1 MEIMGIHWIEWVG
14 YVASLIVLI
23 SLTMSSII
31 RLRIYNFIGCMVFA
45 YYGYLTGLV
54 PVAVANLSIALINVY
69 YLYHIFTT
77 KEQFKLVIAEPDSA
91 YFKHFLESNKSDVEL
106 QISLSNL
113 GNINTSFYM
122 LRDENIAGVL
132 VGNKNENGEFDIKLD
147 FVLPSYRD
155 YKLGDYYYNAKP
167 EILKEYGISSLKA
180 TANDI
185 SHSSYLEKIG
195 FKELKSE
202 DHSYIKEL

>member
-54 PVAVANLSIALINVY
+54 PVAVANLSIAMINVY

-77 KEQFKLVIAEPDSA
+77 KEEFKLVIAEPDSA
-91 YFKHFLESNKSDVEL
+91 YFNHFLESNKIDVEL
-106 QISLSNL
+106 QISLAEL
-113 GNINTSFYM
+113 GTVNTSFYM

-132 VGNKNENGEFDIKLD
+132 VGNKNTDGEFEIKLD
-147 FVLPSYRD
+147 FVIPSYRD

-167 EILKEYGISSLKA
+167 EILKKYGITSLKA
-180 TANDI
+180 TAKDI
-185 SHSSYLEKIG
+185 SHSTYLEKIG
-195 FKELKSE
+195 FKLKNKE
-202 DHSYIKEL
+202 MHSYTKAL

>member
-54 PVAVANLSIALINVY
+54 PVAVANLSIAMINVY

-77 KEQFKLVIAEPDSA
+77 KEQFKLVVAEPDSA
-91 YFKHFLESNKSDVEL
+91 YFQHFLESNKHDVEL
-106 QISLSNL
+106 QISLAELRNVD
-113 GNINTSFYM
+113 TSFYM
-122 LRDENIAGVL
+122 LRDDHIAGVL
-132 VGNKNENGEFDIKLD
+132 VGNKNKNGEFEIKLD
-147 FVLPSYRD
+147 FVIPSYRD
-155 YKLGDYYYNAKP
+155 YKLGDYYYNTKP
-167 EILKEYGISSLKA
+167 EILKNYGIATLKA
-180 TANDI
+180 DAKDT

-195 FKELKSE
+195 FKKLNAQQHTYTKQ
-202 DHSYIKEL
+202 L